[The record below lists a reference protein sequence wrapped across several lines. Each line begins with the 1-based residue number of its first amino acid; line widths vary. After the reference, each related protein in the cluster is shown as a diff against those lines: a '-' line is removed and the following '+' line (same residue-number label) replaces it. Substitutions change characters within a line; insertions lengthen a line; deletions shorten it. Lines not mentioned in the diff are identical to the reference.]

1 MDDQT
6 ITAPPDTVNVTAP
19 PPAPAQ
25 DSQTAPDPSQA
36 ITIQPTPQPAYDT
49 PQRPYTPPG
58 LDPNTDPEVHAGA
71 VSHAR
76 SADVLGGI
84 LRAMAGPRSYK
95 AITNQD
101 GSVDVHELPS
111 TRGEQWRRVL
121 GAALEGASKGFAA
134 GQGPGGMAHAASAG
148 IDAGMQMPY
157 QQADMVRAQAKD
169 ANDQNRAKLLFNAN
183 MAMLDQKIIQAKN
196 ENQRDGVLFPL
207 QMQEASL
214 AWAKALRD
222 IGAVRSTS
230 FKDNEGMAQQL
241 TPQNLQAHLGTNGIF
256 IPQTT
261 YKDNMADSIDGWIL
275 PEDKRAQLNDTRIEI
290 PRMKPDPDKPGKYLP
305 DTPFVIEPHSM
316 TNQDIAGAVKGV
328 HDSQTEMVTKGWTS
342 LNAAQ
347 ETQQKQ
353 DRLPSEIAQARGAAA
368 ASFGEAALKGKQTE
382 MLGKTISNQPGGVP
396 VEVTDP
402 DFPAQSNFPVG
413 TPGIAIR
420 PKSGDYKVSAD
431 SAKAERLGQL
441 MSDGADIIRQTANNN
456 PQLFGKL
463 RGLLSQGK
471 TLAGL
476 SDSKDD
482 KALATLA
489 GAVQSYGAA
498 SAAYHTFRNVK
509 MPAETAESMLRD
521 FRNKPGAI
529 NAYLDS
535 QTPMI
540 KDAQRIVRNYE
551 MYGTPDGPS
560 KEARAAAVA
569 RAPNAAQFAGGG
581 TPNPNPNPNPANPN
595 AAIQAPQGATITYHD
610 QAGNVTG
617 WAVGGQYVPLVKK
630 PQQ

>member
-19 PPAPAQ
+19 PPDPPQ
-25 DSQTAPDPSQA
+25 QSQTAPDPSQA
-36 ITIQPTPQPAYDT
+36 GMIQPTSQPAYDT
-49 PQRPYTPPG
+49 PQRPYSPPG

-157 QQADMVRAQAKD
+157 QQADQVRAQAKD

-261 YKDNMADSIDGWIL
+261 YKDNMAEGIDGWIL

-316 TNQDIAGAVKGV
+316 PNQDIAGAVKGV

-342 LNAAQ
+342 LNAAA
-347 ETQQKQ
+347 K
-353 DRLPSEIAQARGAAA
+353 LPSEIAQAQGAAA
-368 ASFGEAALKGKQTE
+368 ASNAEAGYKKVQTQLAPQALDIKEGQALDKEQRANQQNFRAHDRLYVQPAEQSEQSFQIADKAYQDYETLRKQGKKLPTGAQSMVMLAQHMGTTFGSVKGTRQTKAMIEQHLGATGISDDAVKAWNKIVNGDELSPSQWTAFHELIAQARQQKWATAAREAGRYGVKTDFLPSDLSALAG
-382 MLGKTISNQPGGVP
+382 PGG
-396 VEVTDP
+396 
-402 DFPAQSNFPVG
+402 
-413 TPGIAIR
+413 
-420 PKSGDYKVSAD
+420 
-431 SAKAERLGQL
+431 GQ
-441 MSDGADIIRQTANNN
+441 
-456 PQLFGKL
+456 
-463 RGLLSQGK
+463 
-471 TLAGL
+471 
-476 SDSKDD
+476 
-482 KALATLA
+482 
-489 GAVQSYGAA
+489 
-498 SAAYHTFRNVK
+498 
-509 MPAETAESMLRD
+509 
-521 FRNKPGAI
+521 
-529 NAYLDS
+529 
-535 QTPMI
+535 
-540 KDAQRIVRNYE
+540 
-551 MYGTPDGPS
+551 
-560 KEARAAAVA
+560 AAVA
-569 RAPNAAQFAGGG
+569 PGTPATAPPAAGGG
-581 TPNPNPNPNPANPN
+581 FNWNS
-595 AAIQAPQGATITYHD
+595 APKVQ
-610 QAGNVTG
+610 
-617 WAVGGQYVPLVKK
+617 
-630 PQQ
+630 